1 MKTITLE
8 VKWYGTDLIGT
19 VKVPFQS
26 SHLIASCDYT
36 RVTGECGESYSNWPQ
51 CTVHTNIEAA
61 RAAVE
66 LAIRIKE
73 TS

>member
-8 VKWYGTDLIGT
+8 VKWIGTDLIASIKEPYRST
-19 VKVPFQS
+19 F
-26 SHLIASCDYT
+26 LIASCDYT
-36 RVTGECGESYSNWPQ
+36 RVTGECGERYSNWPK
-51 CTVHTNIEAA
+51 CTEHPNIEAA

-66 LAIRIKE
+66 LAIGIKE